1 MLFHSIGHLYGTM
14 ILMQIV
20 VRTRDSSSETVF
32 VGHLSWNV
40 DDDWLKSEF
49 EECGDVIATCVQMDG
64 NTGKSYGF
72 AYIEIAN
79 PALQHQLRRCS
90 DLPASKSMALNKRR
104 AQYK

>member
-1 MLFHSIGHLYGTM
+1 M

-64 NTGKSYGF
+64 NTSKSVKEF
-72 AYIEIAN
+72 SYIEYFDIETAKK
-79 PALQHQLRRCS
+79 AF
-90 DLPASKSMALNKRR
+90 KGT
-104 AQYK
+104 